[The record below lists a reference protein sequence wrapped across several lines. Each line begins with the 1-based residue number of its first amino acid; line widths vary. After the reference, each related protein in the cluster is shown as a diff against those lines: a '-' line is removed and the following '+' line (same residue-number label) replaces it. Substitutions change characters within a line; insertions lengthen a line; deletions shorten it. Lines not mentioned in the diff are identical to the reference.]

1 MGFCTANSID
11 LVNMTS
17 SGDECARQGTN
28 AAGSKRDNF
37 AAGER
42 AMSGPLAG
50 PQKGR
55 LVIPGVRGEQV
66 AFVANGLNTI
76 GLRGVVEQF
85 FAQAGDSHV
94 DAAIHPVI
102 GNAA

>member
-11 LVNMTS
+11 LINMTS
-17 SGDECARQGTN
+17 SGDECARQGRTQQAAN
-28 AAGSKRDNF
+28 AP
-37 AAGER
+37 ER

-102 GNAA
+102 GYAA

>member
-11 LVNMTS
+11 LINMTS

-42 AMSGPLAG
+42 AMSGPRRAAEGLLSY
-50 PQKGR
+50 PVREGR
-55 LVIPGVRGEQV
+55 TGSLCCER
-66 AFVANGLNTI
+66 
-76 GLRGVVEQF
+76 
-85 FAQAGDSHV
+85 S
-94 DAAIHPVI
+94 
-102 GNAA
+102 

>member
-11 LVNMTS
+11 LINMTS
-17 SGDECARQGTN
+17 SGDECARQGRTQQ
-28 AAGSKRDNF
+28 AANVITLPP
-37 AAGER
+37 ER

-55 LVIPGVRGEQV
+55 LVIPGVRGEQISFI
-66 AFVANGLNTI
+66 AHRLDAI
-76 GLRGVVEQF
+76 GLGRAVEQF

>member
-11 LVNMTS
+11 LINMTS
-17 SGDECARQGTN
+17 SGDECARQGRTQQ
-28 AAGSKRDNF
+28 AANVITLPPH
-37 AAGER
+37 ER

>member
-17 SGDECARQGTN
+17 SGDECARQGRTQQ
-28 AAGSKRDNF
+28 AANVITLPP
-37 AAGER
+37 ER
-42 AMSGPLAG
+42 AMCGPLAG

-102 GNAA
+102 GNPA

>member
-1 MGFCTANSID
+1 M
-11 LVNMTS
+11 
-17 SGDECARQGTN
+17 CAPWTN

-50 PQKGR
+50 PQKGC
-55 LVIPGVRGEQV
+55 LVIPCVRGEQV

>member
-11 LVNMTS
+11 LINMTNFGNES
-17 SGDECARQGTN
+17 ARQGRSQQ
-28 AAGSKRDNF
+28 AAQRDAF
-37 AAGER
+37 AAGGR
-42 AMSGPLAG
+42 AMSRPLAG
-50 PQKGR
+50 LQKDR

-85 FAQAGDSHV
+85 FAQARDSHV
-94 DAAIHPVI
+94 DAAIHSVI
-102 GNAA
+102 GHAA

>member
-1 MGFCTANSID
+1 MN
-11 LVNMTS
+11 VR
-17 SGDECARQGTN
+17 ARTN

-50 PQKGR
+50 PQQGC
-55 LVIPGVRGEQV
+55 LVIPCVRGEQV

-85 FAQAGDSHV
+85 LRRREIATSTLRS
-94 DAAIHPVI
+94 IPS
-102 GNAA
+102 

>member
-11 LVNMTS
+11 LINMTS
-17 SGDECARQGTN
+17 SGDECARQGRTQQ
-28 AAGSKRDNF
+28 AANVITLPPAS
-37 AAGER
+37 

-50 PQKGR
+50 PQKGC

>member
-11 LVNMTS
+11 LINMTS
-17 SGDECARQGTN
+17 SGDECAPGTN

-42 AMSGPLAG
+42 AMSGPRRAAEGLLSY
-50 PQKGR
+50 PC
-55 LVIPGVRGEQV
+55 VRGEQV

-85 FAQAGDSHV
+85 LRRREIATSTLRS
-94 DAAIHPVI
+94 IPS
-102 GNAA
+102 

>member
-17 SGDECARQGTN
+17 SGDECARQGRTQQ
-28 AAGSKRDNF
+28 AANVITLPP
-37 AAGER
+37 ER

-102 GNAA
+102 SNAA

>member
-11 LVNMTS
+11 LINMTS
-17 SGDECARQGTN
+17 SGDECARQGRTQQ
-28 AAGSKRDNF
+28 AANVITLPPAR
-37 AAGER
+37 
-42 AMSGPLAG
+42 PLAG
-50 PQKGR
+50 PQKGC

>member
-11 LVNMTS
+11 LINMTS
-17 SGDECARQGTN
+17 SGDECARQGRTQQ
-28 AAGSKRDNF
+28 AANVITLPP
-37 AAGER
+37 EC

-50 PQKGR
+50 PQKGC

>member
-1 MGFCTANSID
+1 M
-11 LVNMTS
+11 
-17 SGDECARQGTN
+17 CAPGTN

-37 AAGER
+37 AAGEC

-50 PQKGR
+50 C
-55 LVIPGVRGEQV
+55 LIIPGVRGEQV

>member
-11 LVNMTS
+11 LINMTS
-17 SGDECARQGTN
+17 SGDECAPGTN

-50 PQKGR
+50 PQKGC

-85 FAQAGDSHV
+85 CAG
-94 DAAIHPVI
+94 
-102 GNAA
+102 GR

>member
-11 LVNMTS
+11 LINMTS
-17 SGDECARQGTN
+17 SGDECARQGRTQQ
-28 AAGSKRDNF
+28 AANVITLPP
-37 AAGER
+37 A
-42 AMSGPLAG
+42 SGPLAG
-50 PQKGR
+50 PQKGC